1 MADGEKCMIDV
12 FVKLLE
18 LDRIANNVV
27 VFDWLKIRTRWLL
40 SSKTAISPVS
50 LLIPRLLFDKFSE

>member
-27 VFDWLKIRTRWLL
+27 VFD
-40 SSKTAISPVS
+40 
-50 LLIPRLLFDKFSE
+50 